1 MRGGVGGADGSA
13 AGGGCGA
20 DGGGGLA
27 LAVALL
33 VVTLVVAS
41 RWALLPRLPLPLLG
55 LEGLAAHVVV
65 LLPVLVLAEGA
76 AVARRVAAATCLARL
91 APAVP
96 ATLRDG
102 KGREGGG
109 EEEKD
114 RIQYEY
120 LTVTKMK

>member
-1 MRGGVGGADGSA
+1 MRGRHV
-13 AGGGCGA
+13 
-20 DGGGGLA
+20 GGGGGRGGGGGGGAHGDAAPTGEA
-27 LAVALL
+27 LQA
-33 VVTLVVAS
+33 
-41 RWALLPRLPLPLLG
+41 
-55 LEGLAAHVVV
+55 LAAHVVV

-102 KGREGGG
+102 KEREGAG
-109 EEEKD
+109 EKEKD